1 LTTEELDEP
10 MATFWNMRV
19 ATLGAR
25 GVDQRHAAVVRVDS
39 GAGLHRS
46 GRSQSGA
53 SAAMFQG
60 HATVL
65 EDAGQ
70 EGVDEHLEEV
80 CWLMGT
86 KYPGGQGETRDRS
99 AGRVV
104 FEPSPL
110 ITWDNLKL
118 PKG

>member
-1 LTTEELDEP
+1 
-10 MATFWNMRV
+10 MWR
-19 ATLGAR
+19 
-25 GVDQRHAAVVRVDS
+25 
-39 GAGLHRS
+39 RS
-46 GRSQSGA
+46 GPGEWINVTPLWFGWIAGRGCTVLVDRNPELQ
-53 SAAMFQG
+53 AAMFQG